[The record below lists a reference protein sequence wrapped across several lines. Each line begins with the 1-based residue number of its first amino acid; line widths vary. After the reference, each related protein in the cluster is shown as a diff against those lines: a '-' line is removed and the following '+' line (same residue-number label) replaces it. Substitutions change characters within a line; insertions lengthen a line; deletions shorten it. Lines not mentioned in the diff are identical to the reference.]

1 MLKKINNLWLII
13 QIFQCCLIYF
23 FKNISFKKIL
33 TKFLIIIY
41 IVALPQQTNAILLAN
56 NIPTLNDFG
65 FKEDELPTEDEI
77 LLFEPEEEE
86 IATPESDKDVRFAI
100 KRLNFI
106 DNTVL
111 SDDQLKDLTE
121 NYLNKEYNFT
131 ELQQILR
138 SISSFYRQL
147 GLWARAI
154 FPEQDIVDGVLTV
167 QIIEGKLGKVIIE
180 TDEEILN
187 LDQEIAKKYIENR
200 ISRNQILNINQVEKN
215 IQTLNK
221 VPGILA
227 VATLE
232 QGLGVGET
240 DILVRLENLKKLSGT
255 FQADNYGS
263 RSSGNNRGTLIVN
276 ADSFLKKGEQLTLQQ
291 VQTDGSEYSALATS
305 FRIGYDG
312 MRGTVKAAKLRYD
325 LGEPF
330 NSTNPTGNSEELSLN
345 IYKPLNSIE
354 KINLESNLTLSKSE
368 YENKNNT
375 PSNVQK
381 KITKA
386 IGKLDFSRNDQFF
399 KGGSNYG
406 SFIFTVGDLKDS
418 STTSA
423 TNGALGEF
431 SKFNLNFNRFQR
443 LSDQNV
449 LQVNLSSQYAFKN
462 LDSSEKFTLGGPYGI
477 RAYPTSEG
485 QGDHGLMANIE
496 LKHGFTDKLEGMV
509 FYDWGKIQQHQ
520 NSYTNWNSGNPSLEN
535 IYELQGV
542 GVGFTWNINEKSK
555 FSGVFSTTTGKNQG
569 EDANGLDNDG
579 LTKDKRAF
587 ITFTTSF

>member
-240 DILVRLENLKKLSGT
+240 DILVTLENLKKLSGT

-386 IGKLDFSRNDQFF
+386 IGKLDFSRNDQFY

-579 LTKDKRAF
+579 LTKDKRVF
-587 ITFTTSF
+587 ISFSSSF

>member
-386 IGKLDFSRNDQFF
+386 IGKLDFSRNDQFY

-579 LTKDKRAF
+579 LTKDKRVF
-587 ITFTTSF
+587 ISFSSSF

>member
-56 NIPTLNDFG
+56 NIPTLNDFA

-86 IATPESDKDVRFAI
+86 IATPESDKDVKFAI

-354 KINLESNLTLSKSE
+354 KINLESNLTLTKSE

-375 PSNVQK
+375 PSNIQK

-509 FYDWGKIQQHQ
+509 FYDWGKIQLHQ

-555 FSGVFSTTTGKNQG
+555 FSGFFSTTTGKNQG

-579 LTKDKRAF
+579 LTKDKRVF
-587 ITFTTSF
+587 ISFSSSF